1 MEWFSFLKMLS
12 KLVMETLSIAL
23 IVCVYVL
30 GKEVFLI
37 SFPLK

>member
-1 MEWFSFLKMLS
+1 MLS
-12 KLVMETLSIAL
+12 KLVTETPSIAL

-30 GKEVFLI
+30 GKEGAVFLI